1 MTTGPTA
8 QVAAF
13 IADCDPAAAGAA
25 IFDQALKVV
34 ADTFAAI
41 LSGAGSEVAPP
52 LLAYLDGLGAPGGVP
67 VLGTAR
73 TASAEAAALVNGSF
87 GAALDFDD
95 VLSQM
100 PGHPSAVVIP
110 ALCSALGWTGG
121 PVAGRRFLEAYIV
134 GVEVGAKIAVGIGLG
149 HYKRGYH
156 ATGTLCVL
164 SAVAGLARLLRL
176 DPATTRTAIGIACST
191 SAGLQAN
198 FGTMTKP
205 LHSGWAAR
213 SALAAVALARAGFT
227 AAPNALEAP
236 GGLFAA
242 YGTPDSDA
250 ARTVA
255 ALGAPWTMLDP
266 GIALKKFS
274 CCYATHRAI
283 DALQQ
288 IKVELGLAPAV
299 LARLD
304 CRVAP
309 GALTPLPYPAPRT
322 GLEAKFSMDY
332 ALAAGVLDDSFAIWT
347 FTDAAARRP
356 EIADLYARIHVAEDS
371 GCVAGQPDWPSRS
384 YGSRG
389 VVRLEATTVDGRIAA
404 REVAIAPGHP
414 QRALGWDDLAL
425 KFQDC
430 ARSAGLPEQQAAAA
444 FAGLQGLQG
453 LPDVATLRDLMCLGP
468 TAPDRAAA
476 PTFGGIA

>member
-1 MTTGPTA
+1 MEATIMAQELTA

-13 IADCDPAAAGAA
+13 IVDADPGVAGDE
-25 IFDQALKVV
+25 IFDRAEKVV

-52 LLAYLDGLGAPGGVP
+52 ILSYLDSLGASGDVP
-67 VLGTAR
+67 VLGTSQQ
-73 TASAEAAALVNGSF
+73 TSPEAAALVNGTF

-110 ALCSALGWTGG
+110 ALFSALPWARE
-121 PVAGRRFLEAYIV
+121 PVDGRRFLDAYIV

-164 SAVAGLARLLRL
+164 SAVAALARLLRL
-176 DPATTRTAIGIACST
+176 DPAVTQQAIGVACST

-213 SALAAVALARAGFT
+213 SALAAVALVRAGFT
-227 AAPNALEAP
+227 ASANALEAP

-242 YGTPDSDA
+242 YGTPESDPA
-250 ARTVA
+250 KTTST
-255 ALGAPWTMLDP
+255 LGKPWTMLDP
-266 GIALKKFS
+266 GIALKRFS

-283 DALQQ
+283 DGLRD
-288 IKVELGLAPAV
+288 IKAELGLTAET
-299 LARLD
+299 LDRLT

-309 GALTPLPYPAPRT
+309 GALTPLPYPEPRT
-322 GLEAKFSMDY
+322 GLQAKFSMNY
-332 ALAAGVLDDSFAIWT
+332 ALAAGVLDDRYSIWT
-347 FTDAAARRP
+347 FTDAAAVRP
-356 EIADLYARIHVAEDS
+356 EIAALYPRIDVQEDMA
-371 GCVAGQPDWPSRS
+371 CVEGQGDWASRS

-389 VVRLEATTVDGRIAA
+389 VVRIEATARNGAA
-404 REVAIAPGHP
+404 ASREVPLAPGHP
-414 QRALGWDDLAL
+414 KRPLSWDNLAA
-425 KFQDC
+425 KFADC
-430 ARSAGLPEQQAAAA
+430 ATSAGIGTTRASATFAQLRA
-444 FAGLQGLQG
+444 FRRMA
-453 LPDVATLRDLMCLGP
+453 DVASLGDALRPG
-468 TAPDRAAA
+468 
-476 PTFGGIA
+476 

>member
-1 MTTGPTA
+1 MTTDLTA
-8 QVAAF
+8 HVAAF
-13 IADCDPAAAGAA
+13 ISDSEPTAAGDA
-25 IFDQALKVV
+25 ILDHAEKVV

-52 LLAYLDGLGAPGGVP
+52 ILAYLDDLGAPGPVP

-73 TASAEAAALVNGSF
+73 TASPEAAALVNGTF

-110 ALCSALGWTGG
+110 ALCSALGWLEA
-121 PVAGRRFLEAYIV
+121 PVDGRRFLDAYIV

-164 SAVAGLARLLRL
+164 SAAAGLARLLRL
-176 DPATTRTAIGIACST
+176 DQATTRTAIGIACST

-213 SALAAVALARAGFT
+213 SALAAVSLARAGFT
-227 AAPNALEAP
+227 ASGAVLEAP
-236 GGLFAA
+236 GGFFAA
-242 YGTPDSDA
+242 YGTPESDPG
-250 ARTVA
+250 RTTA
-255 ALGAPWTMLDP
+255 ALGHPWTMLDP

-283 DALQQ
+283 DALQR
-288 IKVELGLAPAV
+288 IKAELGLTAAT
-299 LARLD
+299 LAQLT

-322 GLEAKFSMDY
+322 GLEAKFSMNY
-332 ALAAGVLDDSFAIWT
+332 ALAAGVLDDGYAIWT
-347 FTDAAARRP
+347 FTDGAAQR
-356 EIADLYARIHVAEDS
+356 EGIAALYPRISVSEDM
-371 GCVAGQPDWPSRS
+371 GCVEGQSDWQSRS

-389 VVRLEATTVDGRIAA
+389 VVRVEARTSDGRTAA
-404 REVAIAPGHP
+404 REIAIAPGHP
-414 QRALGWDDLAL
+414 KRALGWDDLAS

-430 ARSAGLPEQQAAAA
+430 ARAANLPGARSEAVFEQ
-444 FAGLQGLQG
+444 LQRLRVAR
-453 LPDVATLRDLMCLGP
+453 DVAALCEGMSK
-468 TAPDRAAA
+468 AVA
-476 PTFGGIA
+476 

>member
-1 MTTGPTA
+1 MSTGLTA
-8 QVAAF
+8 AVAAF
-13 IADCDPAAAGAA
+13 IAEASVEEAGDEILGRAE
-25 IFDQALKVV
+25 KVV

-52 LLAYLDGLGAPGGVP
+52 TLAYFADMGASGATP
-67 VLGTAR
+67 VIGTAL
-73 TASAEAAALVNGSF
+73 TASPEAAALVNGTF

-100 PGHPSAVVIP
+100 PGHPSAVVVP
-110 ALCSALGWTGG
+110 ALCSALGWVDG
-121 PVAGRRFLEAYIV
+121 PVDGRRFLDAYIV

-176 DPATTRTAIGIACST
+176 DQEMTRTAIGIACST

-213 SALAAVALARAGFT
+213 SALAAVSLARAGFT
-227 AAPNALEAP
+227 ASQSALEAP

-242 YGTPDSDA
+242 YGTPESDP

-255 ALGAPWTMLDP
+255 LLGRPWTMLDP
-266 GIALKKFS
+266 GIALKKYS

-283 DALQQ
+283 DGLREVKA
-288 IKVELGLAPAV
+288 ELGLTAET
-299 LARLD
+299 LEKLT

-322 GLEAKFSMDY
+322 GLEAKFSMNY
-332 ALAAGVLDDSFAIWT
+332 ALAAGVLDDDYAIWT
-347 FTDAAARRP
+347 FTDEAVVRPSVAA
-356 EIADLYARIHVAEDS
+356 LYPGIRVEEDVA
-371 GCVAGQPDWPSRS
+371 CVEGQPDWQSRS

-389 VVRLEATTVDGRIAA
+389 VVRVEARTRDGRVAS
-404 REVAIAPGHP
+404 REVAVAPGHP
-414 QRALGWDDLAL
+414 KRALAWDDLAA
-425 KFQDC
+425 KFADC
-430 ARSAGLPEQQAAAA
+430 ADSAGIGAERARVVFEDLWALRQLGDMSKVIGAMLCT
-444 FAGLQGLQG
+444 AGG
-453 LPDVATLRDLMCLGP
+453 
-468 TAPDRAAA
+468 
-476 PTFGGIA
+476 

>member
-1 MTTGPTA
+1 MTTGLTA

-13 IADCDPAAAGAA
+13 IAEADPAGAGPEILDRAE
-25 IFDQALKVV
+25 KVV

-52 LLAYLDGLGAPGGVP
+52 VLAYLDTLGAAGSVP

-73 TASAEAAALVNGSF
+73 SSAPETAALVNGTF

-110 ALCSALGWTGG
+110 ALCSALPWMKGTVDG
-121 PVAGRRFLEAYIV
+121 ARLLDAYII

-164 SAVAGLARLLRL
+164 SAVAALARLLRL
-176 DPATTRTAIGIACST
+176 DAMTTRTAIGIACST

-213 SALAAVALARAGFT
+213 SALAAVGMARAGFT
-227 AAPNALEAP
+227 ASASVLEAP
-236 GGLFAA
+236 GGFFAA
-242 YGTPDSDA
+242 YGTPDSDPA
-250 ARTVA
+250 KTVA
-255 ALGAPWTMLDP
+255 ALGRPWTMLDP

-283 DALQQ
+283 DGLRE
-288 IKVELGLAPAV
+288 IKAELGLDAAT
-299 LARLD
+299 LERLS
-304 CRVAP
+304 CQVAP

-332 ALAAGVLDDSFAIWT
+332 ALAAGVLDEAYSIWT
-347 FTDAAARRP
+347 FTDEAAQRP
-356 EIADLYARIHVAEDS
+356 GIAALYPRIVVAEEMA
-371 GCVAGQPDWPSRS
+371 CVDGQPDWQSRS
-384 YGSRG
+384 YGTRG
-389 VVRLEATTVDGRIAA
+389 VVRIEALTRDGRRAS
-404 REVAIAPGHP
+404 REVAVAPGNP
-414 QRALGWDDLAL
+414 RRPLGWDDLAV
-425 KFQDC
+425 KFADC
-430 ARSAGLPEQQAAAA
+430 AASAGLDAAAA
-444 FAGLQGLQG
+444 EAVFARLRGLRGVA
-453 LPDVATLRDLMCLGP
+453 DVAALVGAMQPGP
-468 TAPDRAAA
+468 
-476 PTFGGIA
+476 GGRHD

>member
-1 MTTGPTA
+1 MTQGLTA
-8 QVAAF
+8 AVAAF
-13 IADCDPAAAGAA
+13 IAEAALPPPETGLLDRAER
-25 IFDQALKVV
+25 VV

-52 LLAYLDGLGAPGGVP
+52 LLDYLAGLGAPGAVP
-67 VLGTAR
+67 VLGTAL
-73 TASAEAAALVNGSF
+73 TASPEAAALVNGSF

-110 ALCSALGWTGG
+110 ALCAALGWVEG
-121 PVAGRRFLEAYIV
+121 PVDGARFLDAYVV

-176 DPATTRTAIGIACST
+176 EPAVTRTAIGIACST
-191 SAGLQAN
+191 AAGLQAN

-213 SALAAVALARAGFT
+213 SALAAVGLARAGFT
-227 AAPNALEAP
+227 ASQAALEAP

-242 YGTPDSDA
+242 YGTSDSDP

-266 GIALKKFS
+266 GIALKKYS
-274 CCYATHRAI
+274 CCYATHRGI
-283 DALQQ
+283 DALREL
-288 IKVELGLAPAV
+288 KAELGLTAATLER
-299 LARLD
+299 LA

-309 GALTPLPYPAPRT
+309 GALTPLPYPRPKT
-322 GLEAKFSMDY
+322 GLEGKFSMDY
-332 ALAAGVLDDSFAIWT
+332 ALAAGVLDEAYAIWT
-347 FTDAAARRP
+347 FTDAAVTRP
-356 EIADLYARIHVAEDS
+356 DIAALYPRIAVTEDMA
-371 GCVAGQPDWPSRS
+371 CVEGQPDWSSRS

-389 VVRLEATTVDGRIAA
+389 VVRVEAWTRDGRHGS
-404 REVAIAPGHP
+404 REVSIAPGHP
-414 QRALGWDDLAL
+414 SRALGWDDLAA
-425 KFQDC
+425 KFADC
-430 ARSAGLPEQQAAAA
+430 AASAGLAA
-444 FAGLQGLQG
+444 
-453 LPDVATLRDLMCLGP
+453 
-468 TAPDRAAA
+468 DRARDA
-476 PTFGGIA
+476 FGQLRGFHGVGDLSRLLRLLCRT